1 MQKAAVEEVREQ
13 VSAEKRDDSLEA
25 LDAEW
30 EEEMITFLNGDKNS
44 SCGTS
49 AGTQMAKHV
58 KNVAA
63 PVHWVDFK
71 QSATPA
77 GKA

>member
-1 MQKAAVEEVREQ
+1 V
-13 VSAEKRDDSLEA
+13 RDDSLEA

-30 EEEMITFLNGDKNS
+30 EEEMVTFLNGDKNS
-44 SCGTS
+44 FCGTS
-49 AGTQMAKHV
+49 AGPTKH
-58 KNVAA
+58 KAREEVAV

-71 QSATPA
+71 QSAAPA